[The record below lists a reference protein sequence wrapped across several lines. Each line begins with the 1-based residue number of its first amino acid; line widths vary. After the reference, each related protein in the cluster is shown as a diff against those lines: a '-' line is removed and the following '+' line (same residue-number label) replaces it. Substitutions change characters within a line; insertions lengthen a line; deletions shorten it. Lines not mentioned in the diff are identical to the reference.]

1 MFDRDEMVRCHRG
14 RTATDNRSA
23 DTSSILQTAR
33 ELCHSKQKRN
43 GFSQPLCNIICLTF
57 WVLAK
62 RLKLRTKGEAPI
74 SNGFWL
80 VPSSQFYAARL
91 PSRNRVPT

>member
-1 MFDRDEMVRCHRG
+1 MVPCHRG

-43 GFSQPLCNIICLTF
+43 GFSQPLCNIISLTF
-57 WVLAK
+57 WVLAR
-62 RLKLRTKGEAPI
+62 RLKRPAYEGRGLLGNFGALPESADT
-74 SNGFWL
+74 
-80 VPSSQFYAARL
+80 RL
-91 PSRNRVPT
+91 CDAE